1 MVGDIPSLAAVA
13 FPSARDAERRVAGLP
28 AAARIV
34 GELAEAGFA
43 GVWLAVPEGESI
55 GAAAMDEVHRLGG
68 PIAVWTGAPEA
79 DQAVT
84 VVPSDRLLTAA
95 TLRALRNGQAFDSAA
110 SIDLRS
116 PRAAAE
122 ILART
127 GKAGDGPVSRWLNRP
142 VSRRLSALLLRIPGL
157 RPIHATAGTVVLALL
172 MFAALVAGGPVGLI
186 AGGLLFHAASVFDG
200 IDGEVAR
207 ATHRTSQAGATL
219 DSLVDAATNGL
230 MIVGVTANLALA
242 GHERATLLGGWGLA
256 LFVIGQGLIAGRAAR
271 SNAPVGFD
279 GLKHHYR
286 ARMTGPIGARLIRF
300 LTVVTSRDF
309 FALLFAALILAGWAI
324 AVLYIFAAAATVWI
338 VFVAASLLAPPGPGL
353 ATDPS

>member
-127 GKAGDGPVSRWLNRP
+127 GK
-142 VSRRLSALLLRIPGL
+142 
-157 RPIHATAGTVVLALL
+157 
-172 MFAALVAGGPVGLI
+172 
-186 AGGLLFHAASVFDG
+186 
-200 IDGEVAR
+200 
-207 ATHRTSQAGATL
+207 AGATL

-338 VFVAASLLAPPGPGL
+338 VFVAASLLAPTGSGL